1 MGDTAQQL
9 ADPSYFYA
17 NNPQLLKN
25 FGSLPTAGPK
35 RSGPRFGRYSSAD
48 PGVNAVNGYSVVNH
62 WGLVNKLENVG
73 LFGTPPPI
81 QGNGFAKQ
89 NYKSCRKS
97 YNEQQTWPQ
106 QTSKKLEQEL
116 FGKPKRGLNFQLYD
130 SIPVTQSGPNWTPV
144 KPITSFTEV
153 ELHQI
158 IKDNIE
164 RAQYIHPTPAQKYA
178 LPIIAAKR
186 DLMACAQTGSGKT
199 AAFLLPI
206 LNRLLKTGHDDEQP
220 PQSVTGEASPTALVL
235 APTRELSCQIYDEAR
250 KFSYRSEVRPCVVYG
265 GASIMA
271 QVRELSHGCN
281 ILAATPGRLVDMIS
295 RGKVSLE
302 HVKYLVLDEAD
313 RMLDMGFE
321 PQIRRIVEQHRMP
334 PAGQRQTLM
343 FSATFPKEIQIAID
357 QQSSSCF
364 RSAPPNSISSIH
376 FVADPEGLVLVF
388 VETKRGADALA
399 HYLSQ
404 LNFPVA
410 SIHGDRPQS
419 DRERALSSFRE
430 GHTPIL
436 IATAVAARGLDIPNV
451 KHVINFDLPSD
462 IEEYVHR
469 IGRTG
474 RMGQPGSATSFFS
487 ERNQNVVRDLV
498 ELLRESKQS
507 VPPWLEAR
515 LTYSSGDSRRSKNN
529 SASNRRRP
537 NYGSFDCRQHGNRGS
552 SYVSTVPMT
561 NNSNLANGGF
571 GLLAKPQQSNRLMYR
586 GGHSFIG
593 RGGPFTGVDQ
603 QVPPGMPP
611 PMPLFQAQPRPQ
623 HSHPTALL
631 PPGTPSAA
639 AMHQF
644 LAAAAAAGLHPAAAP
659 NAGGNANGPTGGTMS
674 AVSTGGYSAHLPP
687 GTGAPFPGATYQA
700 FHPASMFSTP
710 NSVSAHH
717 TISSHGRDGTA
728 TTVVFPPPTGLFHT
742 GGSGALAGTTPTFS
756 SANSAAGHQALQQ
769 QQQQQATLI
778 PSNFAMSYYGQPRTY
793 GAGSTAPQRQS
804 PHQQQQAAMA
814 AAMVAAMSNG
824 AQATVPGPDPNT
836 SISSPVNN
844 AQPVQNDNSFAIDSG
859 TASSPP
865 ATGSVKTGP
874 VIQPVY
880 RGNGVGD
887 WWPTVAAS

>member
-1 MGDTAQQL
+1 FGYLSLGDTPQQL
-9 ADPSYFYA
+9 ADPSYFYT

-25 FGSLPTAGPK
+25 FGSLPSAGTK
-35 RSGPRFGRYSSAD
+35 RNGPRFGRYSGAD
-48 PGVNAVNGYSVVNH
+48 VGVNVNGYSIGNH

-89 NYKSCRKS
+89 NNFNYKPYRKS

-106 QTSKKLEQEL
+106 QNPKKLEQEL

-144 KPITSFTEV
+144 KPITLFTDV
-153 ELHQI
+153 ELHQT

-164 RAQYIHPTPAQKYA
+164 RAQYTHPTPVQKYA

-206 LNRLLKTGHDDEQP
+206 LNRLLKTEHEDEQP
-220 PQSVTGEASPTALVL
+220 LQVRSSYGCEYSNQALFQTVSGEATPMALVL

-250 KFSYRSEVRPCVVYG
+250 KFSYRSDVRPCVVYG

-281 ILAATPGRLVDMIS
+281 ILVATPGRLVDMIS

-302 HVKYLVLDEAD
+302 RVRYAIQTKLVD
-313 RMLDMGFE
+313 RSFL
-321 PQIRRIVEQHRMP
+321 
-334 PAGQRQTLM
+334 
-343 FSATFPKEIQIAID
+343 
-357 QQSSSCF
+357 
-364 RSAPPNSISSIH
+364 
-376 FVADPEGLVLVF
+376 GLVLVF
-388 VETKRGADALA
+388 VETKRGADTLA

-474 RMGQPGSATSFFS
+474 RMGQPGSAVSFFS

-498 ELLRESKQS
+498 ELLRESKQP
-507 VPPWLEAR
+507 VPTWLETR

-529 SASNRRRP
+529 STTNKRRT
-537 NYGSFDCRQHGNRGS
+537 NYGSFDYRQPGNRSS
-552 SYVSTVPMT
+552 SYVSTVPMA
-561 NNSNLANGGF
+561 NNSNLTNGGF
-571 GLLAKPQQSNRLMYR
+571 GLLGNCSLPLAVNNASRCPPNGGYTSAAFQPNSQQQQSSRLMYR
-586 GGHSFIG
+586 GNPGFIG
-593 RGGPFTGVDQ
+593 RGGPFADVDQ
-603 QVPPGMPP
+603 QAPPGESP
-611 PMPLFQAQPRPQ
+611 PMPLFQTQPRPQ
-623 HSHPTALL
+623 HTNPTALL
-631 PPGTPSAA
+631 QSGTPFAA

-644 LAAAAAAGLHPAAAP
+644 LAAAAAVCLHSATAQSTGRGTTGP
-659 NAGGNANGPTGGTMS
+659 AGGAMI
-674 AVSTGGYSAHLPP
+674 AVSTVGYSAHLPP
-687 GTGAPFPGATYQA
+687 GA
-700 FHPASMFSTP
+700 
-710 NSVSAHH
+710 
-717 TISSHGRDGTA
+717 
-728 TTVVFPPPTGLFHT
+728 
-742 GGSGALAGTTPTFS
+742 
-756 SANSAAGHQALQQ
+756 
-769 QQQQQATLI
+769 
-778 PSNFAMSYYGQPRTY
+778 
-793 GAGSTAPQRQS
+793 
-804 PHQQQQAAMA
+804 
-814 AAMVAAMSNG
+814 
-824 AQATVPGPDPNT
+824 
-836 SISSPVNN
+836 
-844 AQPVQNDNSFAIDSG
+844 
-859 TASSPP
+859 
-865 ATGSVKTGP
+865 
-874 VIQPVY
+874 
-880 RGNGVGD
+880 
-887 WWPTVAAS
+887 

>member
-1 MGDTAQQL
+1 MGDFNA
-9 ADPSYFYA
+9 PEIEWGMEYA
-17 NNPQLLKN
+17 PVGN
-25 FGSLPTAGPK
+25 FGDELLEVMH
-35 RSGPRFGRYSSAD
+35 
-48 PGVNAVNGYSVVNH
+48 PG
-62 WGLVNKLENVG
+62 
-73 LFGTPPPI
+73 
-81 QGNGFAKQ
+81 
-89 NYKSCRKS
+89 
-97 YNEQQTWPQ
+97 
-106 QTSKKLEQEL
+106 
-116 FGKPKRGLNFQLYD
+116 D
-130 SIPVTQSGPNWTPV
+130 SIR
-144 KPITSFTEV
+144 TELDFCQ
-153 ELHQI
+153 LHQI

-302 HVKYLVLDEAD
+302 HVKYLILDEAD

-343 FSATFPKEIQIAID
+343 FSATFPKEIQV
-357 QQSSSCF
+357 SCTNENIVQEVLNVLDKDKPDVLV
-364 RSAPPNSISSIH
+364 RLLQEK
-376 FVADPEGLVLVF
+376 ADPEGLVLVF

-469 IGRTG
+469 IGRTE

-515 LTYSSGDSRRSKNN
+515 LTYSSG
-529 SASNRRRP
+529 
-537 NYGSFDCRQHGNRGS
+537 
-552 SYVSTVPMT
+552 
-561 NNSNLANGGF
+561 
-571 GLLAKPQQSNRLMYR
+571 
-586 GGHSFIG
+586 
-593 RGGPFTGVDQ
+593 
-603 QVPPGMPP
+603 
-611 PMPLFQAQPRPQ
+611 
-623 HSHPTALL
+623 
-631 PPGTPSAA
+631 
-639 AMHQF
+639 
-644 LAAAAAAGLHPAAAP
+644 
-659 NAGGNANGPTGGTMS
+659 
-674 AVSTGGYSAHLPP
+674 
-687 GTGAPFPGATYQA
+687 
-700 FHPASMFSTP
+700 
-710 NSVSAHH
+710 
-717 TISSHGRDGTA
+717 
-728 TTVVFPPPTGLFHT
+728 
-742 GGSGALAGTTPTFS
+742 
-756 SANSAAGHQALQQ
+756 
-769 QQQQQATLI
+769 
-778 PSNFAMSYYGQPRTY
+778 
-793 GAGSTAPQRQS
+793 
-804 PHQQQQAAMA
+804 
-814 AAMVAAMSNG
+814 
-824 AQATVPGPDPNT
+824 
-836 SISSPVNN
+836 
-844 AQPVQNDNSFAIDSG
+844 
-859 TASSPP
+859 
-865 ATGSVKTGP
+865 
-874 VIQPVY
+874 
-880 RGNGVGD
+880 
-887 WWPTVAAS
+887 